1 MHLEGM
7 GLDEPSTSALL
18 SYIQSQQGAG
28 GFNDNNRLIAA
39 TVLKNKIKQIYGV
52 SNRQSV
58 N

>member
-7 GLDEPSTSALL
+7 GLDESSTSALL

-52 SNRQSV
+52 SNRQ
-58 N
+58 